1 MLLIVYR
8 YEGTKDKMTL
18 EGAMLSVIDEAMGGT
33 IRLTQPCAIT
43 DDCTVNVQRF

>member
-1 MLLIVYR
+1 MA
-8 YEGTKDKMTL
+8 L
-18 EGAMLSVIDEAMGGT
+18 EGAMLSVINEAMGGT